1 VPFVPSSRL
10 LAAAAV
16 ALPTTISLG
25 TADRLETAARD
36 YGTELG
42 KGVAELSASAPAVE
56 AEPEPDVVTGAD
68 FVVPSPDTADE
79 AFISSP
85 ANRSNGNAS
94 AKKRAHSHAVVKPG
108 HALRVSAGTV
118 LRLARAAAVPVGR
131 SVPARGARPPG
142 IEVSG
147 VTPLGIGVRDGDVLT
162 EVAGVPVTDA
172 TEVVAIVLAV
182 RQRHDGAISAVFYR
196 DREPWALT
204 VEMPY

>member
-1 VPFVPSSRL
+1 VAFVPSSRL

-25 TADRLETAARD
+25 AADRLEAAARD

-42 KGVAELSASAPAVE
+42 KGVAELSVSAPVVDGD
-56 AEPEPDVVTGAD
+56 PEPDVVSGAD
-68 FVVPSPDTADE
+68 LVIPSRDAGDAAYLFAPADR
-79 AFISSP
+79 P
-85 ANRSNGNAS
+85 NTKR
-94 AKKRAHSHAVVKPG
+94 RAHRPAVVKPG

-118 LRLARAAAVPVGR
+118 LHLANAGVIPVGR
-131 SVPARGARPPG
+131 SVPARGARPAG

-147 VTPLGIGVRDGDVLT
+147 VASLGIGVRDGDVLT

-172 TEVVAIVLAV
+172 TEVVAIVLV
-182 RQRHDGAISAVFYR
+182 SRQRHDRAISAVFYR
-196 DREPWALT
+196 DKEPWALT

>member
-25 TADRLETAARD
+25 TADRLEAAARD

-42 KGVAELSASAPAVE
+42 KGVAELSASAPAVD
-56 AEPEPDVVTGAD
+56 ADPEPDVVTGAD
-68 FVVPSPDTADE
+68 FLVPPRDLGDG
-79 AFISSP
+79 AFSSP
-85 ANRSNGNAS
+85 ANRSNAN
-94 AKKRAHSHAVVKPG
+94 AKKRARSRAVVKPG
-108 HALRVSAGTV
+108 HGLRVSAGTV
-118 LRLARAAAVPVGR
+118 LRLARAAVIPVGH

-142 IEVSG
+142 IEVTG
-147 VTPLGIGVRDGDVLT
+147 VTALGIGVRDGDVLT

-172 TEVVAIVLAV
+172 TEVVAIVLAL

-196 DREPWALT
+196 DKEPWALT